1 MIRLL
6 TTFLS
11 LLDKIFDFFNQ
22 QKWKREGRQ
31 ETLKEINDAI
41 NRQIEL
47 GAAADT
53 IPDPERDERL
63 RNKYDRAR
71 LYE

>member
-6 TTFLS
+6 TTCLG

-31 ETLKEINDAI
+31 ETIKEINDAI

-53 IPDPERDERL
+53 IPDLERDGRL